1 MSFAH
6 RLVMLQLVVLVVL
19 SFCMQLSLSQSVDVA
34 CIASKGEPVVCA
46 RFVVIMIKLY

>member
-19 SFCMQLSLSQSVDVA
+19 ALRMQLSLLQSVDVD
-34 CIASKGEPVVCA
+34 CIANKGEPVVCA